1 MVSPAQTAVRESRS
15 RGLIRRGQLRHPI
28 PSGQLRH
35 LIPSGQL
42 RHPIRRNQFRRHAK
56 TAVPTVPNPV
66 DQALVIEMDGHYV
79 LSLMKERRNVQCIV
93 IIMFRV

>member
-1 MVSPAQTAVRESRS
+1 MVSPAQAAAGEGRS
-15 RGLIRRGQLRHPI
+15 RQFLRLILHGQL
-28 PSGQLRH
+28 
-35 LIPSGQL
+35 
-42 RHPIRRNQFRRHAK
+42 RRHAK
-56 TAVPTVPNPV
+56 TAVPAVPDPV